1 MQPVG
6 SVVFN
11 LFNSDPASTNSRPR
25 CVQSQGCYQSNRRVH
40 ENKDAMPSMLRD
52 VSSTSAHK
60 TVGWISSLNL
70 GNMKPVLLVST
81 LVNQFSPILGRT
93 TPDAWPPSSAVE
105 KIMTLTNC
113 STEAATEILKVA
125 MKVVRSAGL
134 PAPAADCESQPF
146 VEMAKALSAGAVA
159 GVGSALIAFA
169 LYKCTLAIRKRLCS
183 GNEARPPVETRL
195 SNEPKIVMTERP
207 TMPLSAEERLN
218 NEPKIVMTE
227 RPPMPLPAE
236 AQLNNDPEV
245 AMAKRDS
252 INDPEAA
259 MAERDS
265 INDPEA
271 AMAERDSIDNS
282 EEIAMSE
289 GDPMLPSVEMQCSDE
304 FKTSLN
310 EEYSER
316 PQKVLIK
323 QGLVQ
328 SRIQVFQK

>member
-11 LFNSDPASTNSRPR
+11 LFNSDAASINSRPR
-25 CVQSQGCYQSNRRVH
+25 CVQSQGCDQSNRRVH

-70 GNMKPVLLVST
+70 GNIKPVLLVST
-81 LVNQFSPILGRT
+81 LVNQFSPLLGRT
-93 TPDAWPPSSAVE
+93 TLDAWPPSSAVE

-113 STEAATEILKVA
+113 SAEAASEILKVA

-134 PAPAADCESQPF
+134 PAPAADCDSQTIT
-146 VEMAKALSAGAVA
+146 EMAKTLSAGVAA
-159 GVGSALIAFA
+159 GVGGVLLAFT
-169 LYKCTLAIRKRLCS
+169 LCKCALAIKKRLCS
-183 GNEARPPVETRL
+183 GNDARPPVETRRN
-195 SNEPKIVMTERP
+195 NEPKIVMTERP
-207 TMPLSAEERLN
+207 TMSLPAEVRLN

-259 MAERDS
+259 MAERG
-265 INDPEA
+265 
-271 AMAERDSIDNS
+271 SIDNL

-304 FKTSLN
+304 SKTSLI

-316 PQKVLIK
+316 PKKVLV
-323 QGLVQ
+323 GHGFVQ
-328 SRIQVFQK
+328 SRVRLFQK